1 MGVMSSIM
9 AIAGQGLSAA
19 TGRFQASANRVVS
32 DRNADLPAEI
42 VTQNM
47 AEMAFKANL
56 RVLEAARKME
66 KHALDI
72 LA

>member
-1 MGVMSSIM
+1 MGAMNTIA
-9 AIAGQGLSAA
+9 AIASGGISAA

-32 DRNADLPAEI
+32 DKNADLAAEI

-47 AEMAFKANL
+47 AALAFKANL
-56 RVLEAARKME
+56 KVLDAARKMD
-66 KHALDI
+66 KHLLDI